1 MLRFFSDDRFRFWAP
16 ILLVTGIFIAIL
28 IALFLTF
35 FKSSDDDI
43 QTVNQKDDGEVI
55 VDTISIPND
64 LPPEQLS
71 KTIDAL
77 LLEDPSSSISV
88 IYSPDS
94 EITPL
99 SVTAEG
105 SYVVSMLVPS
115 SFDPVFNGENPPRY
129 VFLDREGNELSSGE
143 WNSLF
148 TSRPTS
154 VTYDDIT
161 YSVWDT
167 TTPVFLR
174 PDSTF
179 SFTAPITP
187 GSEITSLSVTA
198 EGSYVVSMLVPSSFD
213 PVFNGENPPRY
224 VFLDREGNEL
234 SSGEWNSLFTSR
246 PTSVTYDDI
255 TYSVWDTTTPVFLRP
270 DSTFSF
276 TAPGVT
282 PTIPI
287 IPTIAPIS
295 PTAPGVTPTIPIIPT
310 IAPISPTAPGVT
322 PTIPIIPTIAPIS
335 PTAPG
340 VTPTIPIIPTIAPIS
355 PTAPGVT
362 PTIPIIPTIAPI
374 SPTAPGV
381 TPTIPIIPT
390 IAPISPTAPGVTP
403 TIPSI
408 SPNPFIS
415 PRDFPGIVLPDL
427 SVPNINPPPPVNI
440 RPFDPDDPDP
450 DDPDPDDP
458 DPDDPDPDD
467 PEDSSILRVKDSI
480 SSQRVVINES
490 KLVEI
495 NNAFIGGTGSVRY
508 TVASNNPTTASAS
521 ISGSTIRLTGHRL
534 GRTLVRVV
542 ASDGRSSANQ
552 TFSVSVTSERED
564 SDGVIE
570 SLIAA
575 VLGAAVA
582 TVAICLANAA
592 VASLLPFWVS
602 TQDGGNLVKEC
613 ALDQI
618 AFRAVKRAAV
628 ELASS
633 YIDWALSGFHGT
645 PLFLSHPGQF
655 WRNFTDRAIGHAL
668 DDAGLGFLCEGGLE
682 IDISA
687 LLELR
692 YSRFKIE
699 PPSCTLSEI
708 LENDFISDARNAV
721 DDITNLR
728 IVSLRETENIINFG
742 NPVSQIA
749 AIDTK
754 IDQIKLEIGP
764 LPSVRDLIS
773 GDDESKIASFQEDC
787 FGVRD
792 PVDCQV
798 YTSPQDI
805 AHRKNQLDDLQLDSL
820 TTADEFGED
829 LIALAIKATVVGLI
843 RRGLQE
849 GLQGF
854 NVSSYARDTE
864 ILFDPTINLPGG
876 GSLPPK
882 KLFSYLFYTGNS
894 SSEYGS
900 QVYRKIFRRKVL
912 LQDTRNLLSFMQS
925 NLYQES
931 TPPSGYTPR
940 NPSPD
945 SYKRYGGQLDSGL
958 INYSS
963 LSKTPV
969 GDFLVNYFSEEVQR
983 SRSISFND
991 CRHSGAHPESCDVSI
1006 TLSAFIFP
1014 KDLITLQKLNSS
1026 AGSRARNKESRY
1038 MSTVISLE
1046 SIYEATVSAHANI
1059 AGEEKDY
1066 QSRADGSFPELNL
1079 FQQRIKNEAPDRRL
1093 PLLLLAR
1100 NKVKTK
1106 FQNNSAE
1113 VFVPFNYVHRNG
1125 RDTNLTGC
1133 QKETNSDKLL
1143 IRGGVI
1149 DNLVQTTCTLNRFE
1163 EIVDT
1168 RLQIINTRDAGELVY
1183 TLYALAHSSKL
1194 IQLPKD
1200 SSIDILENSSIH
1212 NFSLNTELSN
1222 RYAAF
1227 GQILYG
1233 TNDSRAR
1240 EVHLGALSAGE
1251 AEDAYLSSFAEKI
1264 TLLYKQHI
1272 QNLITSS
1279 S

>member
-1 MLRFFSDDRFRFWAP
+1 MLRFFSGDRFRFWAP

-94 EITPL
+94 EITSL

-187 GSEITSLSVTA
+187 GSEITPLSVTA

-362 PTIPIIPTIAPI
+362 PTIP
-374 SPTAPGV
+374 
-381 TPTIPIIPT
+381 
-390 IAPISPTAPGVTP
+390 
-403 TIPSI
+403 SI

-467 PEDSSILRVKDSI
+467 PDPEDSSILRVKDSI
-480 SSQRVVINES
+480 SSQRVVISES

-495 NNAFIGGTGSVRY
+495 DNAFIGGTGSVRY

-552 TFSVSVTSERED
+552 TFSVSVTSKRED

-570 SLIAA
+570 SLLGSILFAAA
-575 VLGAAVA
+575 VSVGVCLLSGVA
-582 TVAICLANAA
+582 
-592 VASLLPFWVS
+592 ASLLPFWVS
-602 TQDGGNLVKEC
+602 TQDGGNLAKEC

-618 AFRAVKRAAV
+618 AFGTVKRAAV
-628 ELASS
+628 EIASS

-645 PLFLSHPGQF
+645 PLFLSHPSQF

-682 IDISA
+682 IDVSA

-692 YSRFKIE
+692 YSRIEIE

-721 DDITNLR
+721 DDIANLR
-728 IVSLRETENIINFG
+728 FVSLKETENTIKFG

-764 LPSVRDLIS
+764 LPSVRDIIS

-787 FGVRD
+787 FEHRD
-792 PVDCQV
+792 PADCQV

-805 AHRKNQLDDLQLDSL
+805 AHRKNQLDDLQLNSL
-820 TTADEFGED
+820 TTADELGEA
-829 LIALAIKATVVGLI
+829 LIAAAIEATVVGLI
-843 RRGLQE
+843 KRGLQE

-864 ILFDPTINLPGG
+864 ILFDPTINLPE

-882 KLFSYLFYTGNS
+882 NRFSYLFYIGNS

-900 QVYRKIFRRKVL
+900 QVYKKIFRRKVL

-931 TPPSGYTPR
+931 TPPGGYTPR

-945 SYKRYGGQLDSGL
+945 SYKRYGGQLNSGL
-958 INYSS
+958 INYPS

-969 GDFLVNYFSEEVQR
+969 GDFLVSYFSEAQR
-983 SRSISFND
+983 SRRISFND
-991 CRHSGAHPESCDVSI
+991 CRHSRAHPESCDVSI

-1046 SIYEATVSAHANI
+1046 SVYKATVSAHANI

-1093 PLLLLAR
+1093 SLLLLAR
-1100 NKVKTK
+1100 DKVKTK

-1133 QKETNSDKLL
+1133 QKETDSDKLL

-1168 RLQIINTRDAGELVY
+1168 RLQIINTRDVGELVY
-1183 TLYALAHSSKL
+1183 ALYALAHSSKL
-1194 IQLPKD
+1194 IQLPRD
-1200 SSIDILENSSIH
+1200 SSIGILENGSIH
-1212 NFSLNTELSN
+1212 SFSLNKELSD

-1264 TLLYKQHI
+1264 TPLYIQHTR
-1272 QNLITSS
+1272 NLITPSS
-1279 S
+1279 

>member
-35 FKSSDDDI
+35 FKSSDDEI
-43 QTVNQKDDGEVI
+43 QTINQKDDGEVI
-55 VDTISIPND
+55 VDTISIPDD

-99 SVTAEG
+99 SVTTEG

-187 GSEITSLSVTA
+187 GSEITPLSVTT

-276 TAPGVT
+276 TTPGVT

-287 IPTIAPIS
+287 IPTI
-295 PTAPGVTPTIPIIPT
+295 T
-310 IAPISPTAPGVT
+310 
-322 PTIPIIPTIAPIS
+322 
-335 PTAPG
+335 
-340 VTPTIPIIPTIAPIS
+340 
-355 PTAPGVT
+355 
-362 PTIPIIPTIAPI
+362 
-374 SPTAPGV
+374 
-381 TPTIPIIPT
+381 
-390 IAPISPTAPGVTP
+390 PISPTAPGVTP

-458 DPDDPDPDD
+458 DPDDPDLDDPDLDD

-480 SSQRVVINES
+480 SSQRVVISES

-495 NNAFIGGTGSVRY
+495 NNAFTGGTGSVRY
-508 TVASNNPTTASAS
+508 TVASNNPATASAS

-570 SLIAA
+570 SLLGSILFAA
-575 VLGAAVA
+575 AASIGACFLGN
-582 TVAICLANAA
+582 LA
-592 VASLLPFWVS
+592 ASLLPIWVS
-602 TQDGGNLVKEC
+602 TQDGGNLAKEC

-618 AFRAVKRAAV
+618 AFGTVKRAAV
-628 ELASS
+628 AIASS
-633 YIDWALSGFHGT
+633 YINWALSGFHGT

-655 WRNFTDRAIGHAL
+655 WRDFADRAIGHAL
-668 DDAGLGFLCEGGLE
+668 DDAGLGFLCEAGLE
-682 IDISA
+682 LDISA

-692 YSRFKIE
+692 YSRIEIE
-699 PPSCTLSEI
+699 PPSCTFSEI
-708 LENDFISDARNAV
+708 LDADFISDARNAV
-721 DDITNLR
+721 DDIKNLR
-728 IVSLRETENIINFG
+728 FVSLKETENTIKFG

-749 AIDTK
+749 AIDIK
-754 IDQIKLEIGP
+754 IDQIKLDIGP

-787 FGVRD
+787 LEHRD
-792 PVDCQV
+792 PADCQV
-798 YTSPQDI
+798 YASPQDI
-805 AHRKNQLDDLQLDSL
+805 AHRKNKLEDLQLDSL
-820 TTADEFGED
+820 TTADELGE
-829 LIALAIKATVVGLI
+829 AIIVAAIEATVAGLI
-843 RRGLQE
+843 KRGLQE

-854 NVSSYARDTE
+854 DSSSYLRDAE
-864 ILFDPTINLPGG
+864 LLLDPTINIEGGLLPE
-876 GSLPPK
+876 K
-882 KLFSYLFYTGNS
+882 KAFSYLFYVGNS

-900 QVYRKIFRRKVL
+900 QVYKKIFRRKLL
-912 LQDTRNLLSFMQS
+912 LQDTEKLLSFIQS
-925 NLYQES
+925 NLYQGDA
-931 TPPSGYTPR
+931 PPSGYIPR

-945 SYKRYGGQLDSGL
+945 SYKRYGGQLNSGL

-963 LSKTPV
+963 LSKVPI
-969 GDFLVNYFSEEVQR
+969 GDFLVSYFSKVQR
-983 SRSISFND
+983 NRFISFND
-991 CRHSGAHPESCDVSI
+991 CGHPGAHPESCKVTIS
-1006 TLSAFIFP
+1006 LSAFIFP
-1014 KDLITLQKLNSS
+1014 DDLVTLQTTNSS

-1038 MSTVISLE
+1038 VSTVTSLE
-1046 SIYEATVSAHANI
+1046 SVYKATVSAHADI
-1059 AGEEKDY
+1059 AGEKKDY
-1066 QSRADGSFPELNL
+1066 QSRADGTFPELNL
-1079 FQQRIKNEAPDRRL
+1079 FQQRIKNEAPDRKL
-1093 PLLLLAR
+1093 SLLLLAR
-1100 NKVKTK
+1100 DKVKKK

-1113 VFVPFNYVHRNG
+1113 VFVPLDYVHRNG

-1133 QKETNSDKLL
+1133 PRETDPNKLL
-1143 IRGGVI
+1143 IRGGAI

-1168 RLQIINTRDAGELVY
+1168 RLQIINTRDVGELVY
-1183 TLYALAHSSKL
+1183 ALYALAHSSKL
-1194 IQLPKD
+1194 IQLPRD
-1200 SSIDILENSSIH
+1200 SSIGILENGSIH
-1212 NFSLNTELSN
+1212 NFSLNKELSD

-1240 EVHLGALSAGE
+1240 EVHLGTLSAGE

-1264 TLLYKQHI
+1264 TPLYIQHTRD
-1272 QNLITSS
+1272 LISPSS
-1279 S
+1279 